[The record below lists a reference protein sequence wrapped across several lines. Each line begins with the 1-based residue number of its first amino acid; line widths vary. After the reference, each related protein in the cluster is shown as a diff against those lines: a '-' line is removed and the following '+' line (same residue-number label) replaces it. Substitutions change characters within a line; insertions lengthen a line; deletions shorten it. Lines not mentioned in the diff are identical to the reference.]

1 MLEMHRRARVSSM
14 VEFHWS
20 VTILGCSKP
29 SRRDDVPT
37 IQKSITIKAPVE
49 AVEAVANDPQ
59 RWVEWY
65 AGILKAEP
73 DEVFPE
79 VGGVVAVTYQALGI
93 ELDMK
98 FTQLEYEPNSRSLTR
113 ISGRIRGKNQITLE
127 AVEGGTLLSFQMEY
141 KPPGGLIGRM
151 VGRALVNDILEE
163 NLEESL
169 QQLKAII
176 ENGPHKGTTH
186 SSMKK

>member
-1 MLEMHRRARVSSM
+1 M
-14 VEFHWS
+14 
-20 VTILGCSKP
+20 
-29 SRRDDVPT
+29 PT
-37 IQKSITIKAPVE
+37 IQKSMTINAPVE
-49 AVEAVANDPQ
+49 AVEVVANNPQ
-59 RWVEWY
+59 RWAEWY

-73 DEVFPE
+73 DELFPE

-98 FTQLEYEPNSRSLTR
+98 FTQLEYEPNRRSLTR

-127 AVEGGTLLSFQMEY
+127 AVKDGTLLTFQMGY

-163 NLEESL
+163 NLEVSL

-176 ENGPHKGTTH
+176 ENGPPNETTH
-186 SSMKK
+186 FPMEK